1 MKITEEIEEELTRII
16 KWIADQGY
24 TVSESK
30 EFLSLAQSIIEE
42 SAPVKEVN
50 IKGMFDNYLPSSS
63 SLMD

>member
-1 MKITEEIEEELTRII
+1 MKIKEEIEEELTRII

-50 IKGMFDNYLPSSS
+50 SPSGVRAKRIEEWFS
-63 SLMD
+63 

>member
-30 EFLSLAQSIIEE
+30 EFLSLAQT
-42 SAPVKEVN
+42 
-50 IKGMFDNYLPSSS
+50 L
-63 SLMD
+63 L